1 MRGSVIMLNVIE
13 FEGTKERE
21 WLIYKYP
28 KTDIVLGST
37 LIVRNAQEA
46 VIIKGGELLKQEFK
60 EGTYVLDTGNVPGLS
75 KFVNRIYDKSPFI
88 AEVYYVNLISK
99 LNRQWGSRKPI
110 KVIDPDTDHVKGLR
124 LTAQYCVR
132 VIDAQKF
139 IERLIGAIPQG
150 TMDDFNLLSDF
161 MNGVIDPACTS
172 TISRKINTEHIS
184 VYRIIEYLYPLS
196 NEIEDILHTEFRR
209 YGIDFFDFHLRNI
222 DVIDIKPE
230 EGTETFYCPN
240 CGTSI
245 SKEIRCC
252 PACGSEVYFKNL
264 HSVFSINEQKLKN
277 YMAGYGKRKE
287 DNSEVYKAKGLGY
300 LRLKTYEQAKNCFSK
315 AIALDYE
322 DSSAYYFMALT
333 LCKGK
338 RPFSILFK
346 DIKKIIEYL
355 ETAIQLENNG
365 MYYYLYALLIY
376 DFYEHKKLNYKTTS
390 QEMLQQAKIYG
401 VNKEDMNIIDDYLG
415 ISMMQN

>member
-1 MRGSVIMLNVIE
+1 MLNVIE

-75 KFVNRIYDKSPFI
+75 KFVNKIYDKSPFI

-99 LNRQWGSRKPI
+99 LNRQWGSRKPV

-209 YGIDFFDFHLRNI
+209 YGIDFF
-222 DVIDIKPE
+222 
-230 EGTETFYCPN
+230 
-240 CGTSI
+240 
-245 SKEIRCC
+245 
-252 PACGSEVYFKNL
+252 
-264 HSVFSINEQKLKN
+264 
-277 YMAGYGKRKE
+277 
-287 DNSEVYKAKGLGY
+287 
-300 LRLKTYEQAKNCFSK
+300 
-315 AIALDYE
+315 
-322 DSSAYYFMALT
+322 
-333 LCKGK
+333 
-338 RPFSILFK
+338 
-346 DIKKIIEYL
+346 
-355 ETAIQLENNG
+355 
-365 MYYYLYALLIY
+365 
-376 DFYEHKKLNYKTTS
+376 
-390 QEMLQQAKIYG
+390 
-401 VNKEDMNIIDDYLG
+401 
-415 ISMMQN
+415 

>member
-1 MRGSVIMLNVIE
+1 MKLKIFFIQN
-13 FEGTKERE
+13 FEDMV
-21 WLIYKYP
+21 LI
-28 KTDIVLGST
+28 
-37 LIVRNAQEA
+37 
-46 VIIKGGELLKQEFK
+46 
-60 EGTYVLDTGNVPGLS
+60 
-75 KFVNRIYDKSPFI
+75 
-88 AEVYYVNLISK
+88 
-99 LNRQWGSRKPI
+99 
-110 KVIDPDTDHVKGLR
+110 
-124 LTAQYCVR
+124 
-132 VIDAQKF
+132 
-139 IERLIGAIPQG
+139 
-150 TMDDFNLLSDF
+150 
-161 MNGVIDPACTS
+161 
-172 TISRKINTEHIS
+172 
-184 VYRIIEYLYPLS
+184 
-196 NEIEDILHTEFRR
+196 
-209 YGIDFFDFHLRNI
+209 FFDFHLRNI

-264 HSVFSINEQKLKN
+264 HSVFSINEQKLKT